1 MKEFEF
7 QRHLMSFSRL
17 LKKERA
23 FLIKDKAEELVELVK
38 QKEKF
43 VPVLD
48 EYQGAVTVKTKD
60 LIKQIRVQQ
69 DENLLLTKQ
78 ALSYQKMLMTAIK
91 DNIKAPAATY
101 SKYKTV
107 KQQAR
112 TALIDREV

>member
-1 MKEFEF
+1 MNEIEF
-7 QRHLMSFSRL
+7 QRHLVSFSRL
-17 LKKERA
+17 LKKEKN
-23 FLIKDKAEELVELVK
+23 FLIKDKAEELVELVE

-43 VPVLD
+43 VPVLN
-48 EYQGAVTVKTKD
+48 EYDGTLTSKTKG
-60 LIKQIRVQQ
+60 LIEQIKVQQ